1 VAVGKDGGTGFL
13 EVSMRGLLLLVSVV
27 ALAEEPQPRVV
38 VPGGEGKAPSDAV
51 VLFDG
56 TSAEEWVHKDGRA
69 AEWMVQDGVL
79 VCKSGTGDILT
90 KKTFGS
96 AQIHVEFS
104 TPLMAEAKSQARG
117 NSGVYIQG
125 RYEVQVLDSYENPT
139 YANGSAAAVYGQHAP
154 LVNAS
159 RPPEQW
165 QKYDMVFHAAE
176 CNGEGAVTKPATL
189 TLLHNGVLVQD
200 HVRITKNTP
209 GSEVKTAC
217 DAGPIL
223 LQDHFHPEVKDTLLR
238 FRNIWLRPLSTK

>member
-1 VAVGKDGGTGFL
+1 MAVGEDGGTGFL
-13 EVSMRGLLLLVSVV
+13 EVIMRGLLLLVSVV
-27 ALAEEPQPRVV
+27 ELAEEPQPRVV
-38 VPGGEGKAPSDAV
+38 TPGGEGKAPSDAV

-165 QKYDMVFHAAE
+165 QTYDMVFHAAE

-217 DAGPIL
+217 DPGPIL

-238 FRNIWLRPLSTK
+238 FRNLWLRPLSTK

>member
-1 VAVGKDGGTGFL
+1 LRREILYLLSVAVIAQSG
-13 EVSMRGLLLLVSVV
+13 
-27 ALAEEPQPRVV
+27 PQPRVV
-38 VPGGEGKAPSDAV
+38 TPGGHDKAPSDAI

-56 TSAEEWVHKDGRA
+56 KTASEWVHKDGRP
-69 AEWMVQDGVL
+69 AEWMVRDGAL
-79 VCKSGTGDILT
+79 VCKSGSGDILT

-96 AQIHVEFS
+96 AQIHVEFA
-104 TPLMAEAKSQARG
+104 TPMMPGAKSQARG

-125 RYEVQVLDSYENPT
+125 RYEVQVLDSFENPT

-165 QKYDMVFHAAE
+165 QSYDFVFHASE
-176 CNGEGAVTKPATL
+176 CDGAGKVTKPATL

-200 HVRITKNTP
+200 NVSIAKNTP
-209 GSEVKTAC
+209 GSESKSVC

-238 FRNIWLRPLSTK
+238 FRNIWVRPLGGKQ

>member
-1 VAVGKDGGTGFL
+1 MRYLIFV
-13 EVSMRGLLLLVSVV
+13 VSMA
-27 ALAEEPQPRVV
+27 ALAQSGPQPRVV
-38 VPGGEGKAPSDAV
+38 TPGGEGKAPSDAV

-56 TSAEEWVHKDGRA
+56 KSSGEWVHKDGRA
-69 AEWMVQDGVL
+69 AEWMVRDGVL

-104 TPLMAEAKSQARG
+104 TPLMAQAKSQARG

-165 QKYDMVFHAAE
+165 QTYDMVFHAAE
-176 CNGEGAVTKPATL
+176 CDGAGKVTTPATL

-200 HVRITKNTP
+200 HVNITKNTP

-217 DAGPIL
+217 DPGPIL

-238 FRNIWLRPLSTK
+238 FRNIWVRPLSGK

>member
-1 VAVGKDGGTGFL
+1 MAQQPP
-13 EVSMRGLLLLVSVV
+13 VV
-27 ALAEEPQPRVV
+27 T
-38 VPGGEGKAPSDAV
+38 PGMNGQAPSDAV

-56 TSAEEWVHKDGRA
+56 KNVDEWVHKDKRP
-69 AEWMVQDGVL
+69 AEWTVQDGVL
-79 VCKSGTGDILT
+79 VCKSGTGDIVT
-90 KKTFGS
+90 KRSFGS

-104 TPLMAEAKSQARG
+104 TPSMLQVKGQARG
-117 NSGVYIQG
+117 NSGVYLQG

-165 QKYDMVFHAAE
+165 QSYDFVFHAAR
-176 CNGEGAVTKPATL
+176 CDAEGKIRRPATL

-200 HVRITKNTP
+200 NVTITKNTP
-209 GSEVKTAC
+209 GSDDMAFCEP
-217 DAGPIL
+217 GPIL

-238 FRNIWLRPLSTK
+238 FRNIWLRPLSDTPNPRR

>member
-1 VAVGKDGGTGFL
+1 
-13 EVSMRGLLLLVSVV
+13 MRGLLLLVSVV

-125 RYEVQVLDSYENPT
+125 RYEVQVLDSFENPT

-165 QKYDMVFHAAE
+165 QTYDMVFHAAE

>member
-1 VAVGKDGGTGFL
+1 
-13 EVSMRGLLLLVSVV
+13 
-27 ALAEEPQPRVV
+27 
-38 VPGGEGKAPSDAV
+38 
-51 VLFDG
+51 
-56 TSAEEWVHKDGRA
+56 
-69 AEWMVQDGVL
+69 MVQDGVL
-79 VCKSGTGDILT
+79 VCKSGTGDVLT

>member
-1 VAVGKDGGTGFL
+1 
-13 EVSMRGLLLLVSVV
+13 MRGLLLLVSVV

>member
-1 VAVGKDGGTGFL
+1 
-13 EVSMRGLLLLVSVV
+13 MRGLLLLVSVV

-125 RYEVQVLDSYENPT
+125 RYEVQVLDSFENPT

>member
-1 VAVGKDGGTGFL
+1 
-13 EVSMRGLLLLVSVV
+13 MRGLLLLVSVV

-79 VCKSGTGDILT
+79 VCKSGTGDVLT

-125 RYEVQVLDSYENPT
+125 RYEVQVLDSFENPT